1 MRIPHIY
8 TSQVL
13 ACGKT
18 ITLEEASSR
27 HISQVLRLQPDNK
40 LSLFNGDGQQYNAC
54 IQRCSKQKVEAEIIS
69 VTKKSTESPI
79 QFTLALGISKGE
91 RIDYALQKA
100 VELGISCF
108 VPLFT
113 ERTVVKLKGERLERR
128 LHHWQK
134 IAIAAC
140 EQSGRNTLP
149 SIDTAQQFDN
159 WIVKAKQ
166 GTQLILHPN
175 ATPSLN
181 MLPVPDK
188 SVLLLIGPEGG
199 LSEKEITAA
208 EANGFTPVRL
218 GPRVL
223 RTETAPIAALAA
235 MQTLWGDFR

>member
-1 MRIPHIY
+1 MRMPHIY
-8 TSQVL
+8 TPQVL
-13 ACGKT
+13 TSGKI
-18 ITLEEASSR
+18 ITLEEAPSR
-27 HISQVLRLQPDNK
+27 HISQVLRLLPDSK

-54 IQRCSKQKVEAEIIS
+54 IQSCSKQTVEAEIVS
-69 VTKKSTESPI
+69 VAKTKTETPI

-91 RIDYALQKA
+91 RVDYALQKA
-100 VELGISCF
+100 VELGISGF
-108 VPLFT
+108 TPLFT

-140 EQSGRNTLP
+140 EQSGRNTIP
-149 SIDTAQQFDN
+149 SIDAAQQFDN
-159 WIVKAKQ
+159 WVVNAKQ

-199 LSEKEITAA
+199 LSKKEISIA
-208 EANGFTPVRL
+208 EANGFTSVRL

-235 MQTLWGDFR
+235 MQALWGDFR